1 MHTWLSRIFTKSPN
15 TGGTDL
21 EAVEMALR
29 LALQQVG
36 ASALGALLRYPEPDQ
51 DHRQLACPCGRTAQ
65 YVGLRAK
72 TLVTAQGT
80 VKLRRAYY
88 LCADCGEGRCPS
100 SCVRS

>member
-1 MHTWLSRIFTKSPN
+1 MVEPHFTKSPN

-29 LALQQVG
+29 LALHQVG
-36 ASALGALLRYPEPDQ
+36 ASALSALLQYPEPDQ
-51 DHRQLACPCGRTAQ
+51 DHRQLACPCGHTAR
-65 YVGLRAK
+65 YVGLRAR
-72 TLVTAQGT
+72 TLVTALGP
-80 VKLRRAYY
+80 VELRRAYY

>member
-51 DHRQLACPCGRTAQ
+51 DHRQLACPCGRTAH
-65 YVGLRAK
+65 YIACVPRLW
-72 TLVTAQGT
+72 
-80 VKLRRAYY
+80 LRRRA
-88 LCADCGEGRCPS
+88 R
-100 SCVRS
+100 